1 MAFGWVASGAGAWDV
16 AAGAGRR
23 LGLLHLPLLCGAPER
38 KLPEG
43 DGHARSPRG
52 AEPALGG
59 AGRGGLRAV
68 RRLEGRVAELLQGL
82 ARAQIWPPLL
92 PARLSTPGLPVS

>member
-1 MAFGWVASGAGAWDV
+1 M

-52 AEPALGG
+52 AEPALLLRFVLAPEAPGKQHV
-59 AGRGGLRAV
+59 GLGV
-68 RRLEGRVAELLQGL
+68 
-82 ARAQIWPPLL
+82 PP
-92 PARLSTPGLPVS
+92 PAREDPRSPAPRRWRVC